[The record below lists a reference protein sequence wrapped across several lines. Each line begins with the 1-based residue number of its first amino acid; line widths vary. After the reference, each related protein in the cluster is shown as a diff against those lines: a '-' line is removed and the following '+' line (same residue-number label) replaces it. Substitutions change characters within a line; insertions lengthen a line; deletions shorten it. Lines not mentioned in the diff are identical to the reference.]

1 MPGIRRGDTKARPP
15 STMEILLSTEVW
27 ISLLTLTALE
37 IVLGVDNLVFL
48 SVVSNRLP
56 EDQRPIARKV
66 GLILACLMRIG
77 LLFSI
82 AWLTR
87 LEKPLF
93 TLFEFEASIRDLVL
107 IGGGMFLIAKGTSE
121 IHHTVEGEE
130 ASVSV
135 GVKAGMAMV
144 IAQIALLDLVFSLDS
159 VITAVGLVEHVWI
172 MVVAIVIAILLMIF
186 AADPLANFIDRHPTI
201 KMLALS
207 FLLLVGAVLVADGF
221 HFHVPR
227 GYIYFAIA
235 FSVFVE
241 SLNFVMWKRREDSN
255 GKGA

>member
-1 MPGIRRGDTKARPP
+1 
-15 STMEILLSTEVW
+15 MEILLNAEIW

-48 SVVSNRLP
+48 SVVSNKLP
-56 EDQRPIARKV
+56 EEQRPLARKV
-66 GLILACLMRIG
+66 GLALACLMRIA

-87 LEKPLF
+87 LEEPLF
-93 TLFEFEASIRDLVL
+93 TVLEFDVSIRDLVL
-107 IGGGMFLIAKGTSE
+107 VGGGMFLIAKGTSE
-121 IHHTVEGEE
+121 IHQTVEGKE
-130 ASVSV
+130 SGVGV
-135 GVKAGMAMV
+135 GVKAGMALI
-144 IAQIALLDLVFSLDS
+144 IAQIVVLDLVFSLDS

-172 MVVAIVIAILLMIF
+172 MVVAIIIAILLMIF
-186 AADPLANFIDRHPTI
+186 AADPLAEFIDRHPTI

-221 HFHVPR
+221 HFHIPR

-241 SLNFVMWKRREDSN
+241 SLNHVMWRRRENSN
-255 GKGA
+255 DQQG

>member
-1 MPGIRRGDTKARPP
+1 
-15 STMEILLSTEVW
+15 MEVLLSAEIWV
-27 ISLLTLTALE
+27 SLLTLTALE

-56 EDQRPIARKV
+56 EEQRPFARKV
-66 GLILACLMRIG
+66 GLVLACVMRIG

-87 LEKPLF
+87 LENPLF
-93 TLFEFEASIRDLVL
+93 AIGDFDVSIRDMVLV
-107 IGGGMFLIAKGTSE
+107 GGGMFLIAKGTSE
-121 IHHTVEGEE
+121 IHQTVEGGKSEIR
-130 ASVSV
+130 A
-135 GVKAGMAMV
+135 GVKAGMAL
-144 IAQIALLDLVFSLDS
+144 IITQIVVLDLVFSLDS
-159 VITAVGLVEHVWI
+159 VITAVGLVEHIWI

-186 AADPLANFIDRHPTI
+186 AADPLADFIDRHPTI

-227 GYIYFAIA
+227 GYVYFAIA

-241 SLNFVMWKRREDSN
+241 SLNHVMWKRQESEDD
-255 GKGA
+255 

>member
-1 MPGIRRGDTKARPP
+1 
-15 STMEILLSTEVW
+15 MEILLSAEIW

-48 SVVSNRLP
+48 SVVSNKLP
-56 EDQRPIARKV
+56 EEQRPFARKL
-66 GLILACLMRIG
+66 GLALACLMRIA
-77 LLFSI
+77 LLYSI

-87 LEKPLF
+87 LEEPLF
-93 TLFEFEASIRDLVL
+93 TVFGFEASIRDMVLV
-107 IGGGMFLIAKGTSE
+107 GGGMFLIAKGTSE
-121 IHHTVEGEE
+121 IHQTVEGRESGVG
-130 ASVSV
+130 A
-135 GVKAGMAMV
+135 GVKAGMAL
-144 IAQIALLDLVFSLDS
+144 IITQIVVLDLVFSLDS

-186 AADPLANFIDRHPTI
+186 AADPLAAFIDRHPTI

-221 HFHVPR
+221 HFHIPR

-241 SLNFVMWKRREDSN
+241 SLNHVMWKRREDGN
-255 GKGA
+255 EQIG

>member
-1 MPGIRRGDTKARPP
+1 
-15 STMEILLSTEVW
+15 MEILLNAEIWV
-27 ISLLTLTALE
+27 SLLTLTALE

-48 SVVSNRLP
+48 SVISNRLP
-56 EDQRPIARKV
+56 EEQRPFARKV
-66 GLILACLMRIG
+66 GLVLACLMRIA

-82 AWLTR
+82 AWLTK
-87 LEKPLF
+87 LDDTLF
-93 TLFEFEASIRDLVL
+93 TISDFDVSIRDLVL
-107 IGGGMFLIAKGTSE
+107 VGGGMFLIAKGTSE
-121 IHHTVEGEE
+121 IHQTVEGKG
-130 ASVSV
+130 SGIIG

-144 IAQIALLDLVFSLDS
+144 ITQIVLLDIVFSLDS
-159 VITAVGLVEHVWI
+159 VITAIGLVDHIWI

-207 FLLLVGAVLVADGF
+207 FLLLVGAVLVADGL

-241 SLNFVMWKRREDSN
+241 SLNHVMWKRRENHDEQ
-255 GKGA
+255 G

>member
-1 MPGIRRGDTKARPP
+1 
-15 STMEILLSTEVW
+15 MEILFSAEIWV
-27 ISLLTLTALE
+27 SLLTLTALE

-56 EDQRPIARKV
+56 VEQRPFARRV
-66 GLILACLMRIG
+66 GLILACGMRIA
-77 LLFSI
+77 LLFSV

-87 LEKPLF
+87 LENPLF
-93 TLFEFEASIRDLVL
+93 TVNDFQVSIRDLVL
-107 IGGGMFLIAKGTSE
+107 AGGGMFLIAKGTSE
-121 IHHTVEGEE
+121 IHQTVEGKETE
-130 ASVSV
+130 VRA
-135 GVKAGMAMV
+135 GVKAGMTL
-144 IAQIALLDLVFSLDS
+144 IITQIVVLDLVFSLDS
-159 VITAVGLVEHVWI
+159 VITAVGLVDHIWV

-186 AADPLANFIDRHPTI
+186 AADPLAEFIDRHPTI

-207 FLLLVGAVLVADGF
+207 FLLLVGAVLVADGL

-241 SLNFVMWKRREDSN
+241 SLNHVMWRRREN
-255 GKGA
+255 GHDGEH